1 MCNATEIPATRSLNA
16 QLFFVWHATYKA
28 YYKKIPPA
36 EITTGTFHT
45 RGIHAIL
52 MTISLTFIIT
62 HMKLRL
68 RFKFPTPYTWGSN
81 IPTPWKTLIIKFPH
95 PGMANVSCP
104 GGRGNVEASIWP
116 IHKYEEIITP
126 LADYE
131 SRCLRK
137 RNYQVIEKRNTIFEW
152 IGKGVYLI
160 NINRQNISYLKGH
173 YRLIDWVFD
182 DRSRSICY
190 VMKYVIPLLIRRNW
204 MMYLLPSHQQYTIF
218 CRLDWFP
225 SFWATSTALQSK
237 SIPCVVRVL

>member
-1 MCNATEIPATRSLNA
+1 MQHTKPFIKKSHLLRLLPVHSIPGAYTRYSWP
-16 QLFFVWHATYKA
+16 FHWHSS
-28 YYKKIPPA
+28 
-36 EITTGTFHT
+36 
-45 RGIHAIL
+45 
-52 MTISLTFIIT
+52 SLT
-62 HMKLRL
+62 RN
-68 RFKFPTPYTWGSN
+68 RGYGSN
-81 IPTPWKTLIIKFPH
+81 SLPLTHGDQIPHSLEDSDNQIP
-95 PGMANVSCP
+95 SSRD
-104 GGRGNVEASIWP
+104 GGGGDVEASIWP
-116 IHKYEEIITP
+116 IHKYEDIITP

-204 MMYLLPSHQQYTIF
+204 MMYLLPSHQQYTIL

-237 SIPCVVRVL
+237 SLSRSCIIITWQ